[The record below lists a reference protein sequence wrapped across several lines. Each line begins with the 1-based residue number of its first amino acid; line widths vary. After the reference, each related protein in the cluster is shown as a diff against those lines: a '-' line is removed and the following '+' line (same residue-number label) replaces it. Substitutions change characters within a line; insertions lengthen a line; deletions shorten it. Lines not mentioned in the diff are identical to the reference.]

1 MRFLTT
7 YLAVRQ
13 EDVAL
18 PGEALPLF
26 EGLIW
31 FLIAPVAIFVITWIL
46 VAVLETS
53 EKKDKP
59 AVKSDPLTTIE

>member
-13 EDVAL
+13 EDGSL

-26 EGLIW
+26 EGLLW
-31 FLIAPVAIFVITWIL
+31 FLVAPVAIFAVTWIL
-46 VAVLETS
+46 VAVLEGS

-59 AVKSDPLTTIE
+59 ASKGDLLTTIE